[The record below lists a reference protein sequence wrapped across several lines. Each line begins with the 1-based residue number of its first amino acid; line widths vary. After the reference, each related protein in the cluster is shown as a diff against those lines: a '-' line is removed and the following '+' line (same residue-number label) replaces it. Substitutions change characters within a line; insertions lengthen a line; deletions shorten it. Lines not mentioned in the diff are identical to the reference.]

1 MVCHNDLT
9 REESKVRH
17 ITPMGIFL
25 KVSAI
30 SLVPTCFRNEIS
42 AASRLPTNHHKVIQ
56 GLLCFEQKLCY
67 LRFHST
73 SKNAPMPVVLRHMC
87 PFCFC
92 IFHAFSKQYIRRD
105 KKGGGRGHVQQH
117 RFRQRCLRLCII
129 DCFFSTSRN
138 LKKPQRGGEEFKLL
152 LNYNTFAK
160 NVLGSIDNDPYKS
173 DFFAAK
179 LVVYTLRLTILLV

>member
-1 MVCHNDLT
+1 
-9 REESKVRH
+9 
-17 ITPMGIFL
+17 MGIFL

-30 SLVPTCFRNEIS
+30 SPLPTCFRNEIS

-92 IFHAFSKQYIRRD
+92 IFYAFSKQYIRRN
-105 KKGGGRGHVQQH
+105 KKGGGGGVTFSNIDFDSVAYDCVILLIASSRH
-117 RFRQRCLRLCII
+117 RAI
-129 DCFFSTSRN
+129 
-138 LKKPQRGGEEFKLL
+138 LKKPNEAVRNFKLL

-160 NVLGSIDNDPYKS
+160 NVLGSMDNDPYKS

-179 LVVYTLRLTILLV
+179 LVVCRY